1 MKEKAILV
9 TPYQDQR
16 GEWDSADL
24 SNELR
29 SLATSCSA
37 EVVGELVCN
46 IKKISPAYYIGK
58 GKVADIALLAR
69 EKKADLIIFNN
80 DLTGSQ
86 QKNLE
91 DVIGLKTVDRTQL
104 ILDIFA
110 DRAKSSEG
118 KIQVELA
125 QLEYLLPRLIG
136 RGIALSRLGGGIGT
150 RGPGEQ
156 KLEMDRRRI
165 NDRIAR
171 LKSKLQK
178 LTNQRNMRRKKRER
192 FAVSSIAIIGYTN
205 AGKSTL
211 LNALTS
217 SRVVT
222 EDRLFSTLDPTI
234 RTFVLPDNQKILFV
248 DTVGFLNQLPHHLV
262 EAFRATLEEVIEA
275 DILLHVMDASHP
287 KVEAQNTAVYRVLE
301 ELKIENKPVIIA
313 LNKIDNLE
321 NIQTLRRLQRSFGG
335 GIPVSALKRKGFDEL
350 TMCISERLSGLMT
363 VVNIVLPHTQMKVLS
378 VIYENGHVLDRQY
391 KGDKIYIKAK
401 IPIKLRDKLLACN
414 SINIT

>member
-29 SLATSCSA
+29 SLATSSSA

-46 IKKISPAYYIGK
+46 IKKPSPAYYIGK

-69 EKKADLIIFNN
+69 DKNADLVIFNN

-91 DVIGLKTVDRTQL
+91 DVVGLKTVDRTQL

-110 DRAKSSEG
+110 SRAKSSEG
-118 KIQVELA
+118 KVQVELA

-136 RGIALSRLGGGIGT
+136 SGVALSRLGGGIGT

-156 KLEMDRRRI
+156 KLEVDRRRI

-178 LTNQRNMRRKKRER
+178 LTSQRSMRRKKRER

-217 SRVVT
+217 ARVVT

-234 RTFVLPDNQKILFV
+234 RTFVLPDNQKILFA

-287 KVEAQNTAVYRVLE
+287 KVEAQNTAVHHVLE

>member
-9 TPYQDQR
+9 TAYQTQL
-16 GEWDSADL
+16 GEWNSSDL
-24 SNELR
+24 ATELYN
-29 SLATSCSA
+29 LATSCSA
-37 EVVGELVCN
+37 EVVGELICN

-69 EKKADLIIFNN
+69 DKNADLVIFNN

-110 DRAKSSEG
+110 NRAKSSEG
-118 KIQVELA
+118 KVQVELA
-125 QLEYLLPRLIG
+125 QLEYLLPRLTG

-156 KLEMDRRRI
+156 KLEVDRRRI
-165 NDRIAR
+165 NDKIAR
-171 LKSKLQK
+171 LKGKLQK

-217 SRVVT
+217 ARVVT

-287 KVEAQNTAVYRVLE
+287 KVEAQSTAVHHVLK

-321 NIQTLRRLQRSFGG
+321 NIQALRRLQRSFGG
-335 GIPVSALKRKGFDEL
+335 GIPISAMERKGFDEL
-350 TMCISERLSGLMT
+350 TRCLSERLSRLVT
-363 VVNIVLPHTQMKVLS
+363 VTNIVLPHTQMKVLNI
-378 VIYENGHVLDRQY
+378 IYENGRVLNKQY
-391 KGDKIYIKAK
+391 KGDKIHIKAK
-401 IPIKLRDKLLACN
+401 IPIKLRDQLKAYN
-414 SINIT
+414 NINIT

>member
-9 TPYQDQR
+9 TAYQEQH
-16 GEWDSADL
+16 GEWSSSDL
-24 SNELR
+24 ATELR
-29 SLATSCSA
+29 NLAASCSA
-37 EVVGELVCN
+37 EVVAELVCD

-58 GKVADIALLAR
+58 GKVADIALLAKD
-69 EKKADLIIFNN
+69 KKADLVIFNN

-110 DRAKSSEG
+110 DRAKSGEG
-118 KIQVELA
+118 KVQVELA
-125 QLEYLLPRLIG
+125 QLEYLLPRLTG

-178 LTNQRNMRRKKRER
+178 LTSQRNMRRKKRER

-217 SRVVT
+217 ATVVT
-222 EDRLFSTLDPTI
+222 GDRLFSTLDPTI
-234 RTFVLPDNQKILFV
+234 RMFALPDNQKILFV

-262 EAFRATLEEVIEA
+262 EAFRATLEEVIGA

-287 KVEAQNTAVYRVLE
+287 KVEAQNTAVHHVLK
-301 ELKIENKPVIIA
+301 ELKIENKPVIMA

-321 NIQTLRRLQRSFGG
+321 NMQPLRRLQRSFGG
-335 GIPVSALKRKGFDEL
+335 GIPISALKRKGFDEL
-350 TMCISERLSGLMT
+350 IKCISERLSGLVT
-363 VVNIVLPHTQMKVLS
+363 VANIVLPHTQMKVLN
-378 VIYENGHVLDRQY
+378 VIYENGQVLNRQY
-391 KGDKIYIKAK
+391 KGDKIHIKAK
-401 IPIKLRDKLLACN
+401 IPIKLRDQLKAYN
-414 SINIT
+414 NINIT

>member
-1 MKEKAILV
+1 MKEKAILI
-9 TPYQDQR
+9 TAYQAQWS
-16 GEWDSADL
+16 EWSSSDL
-24 SNELR
+24 ATELR
-29 SLATSCSA
+29 NLATSCSA

-58 GKVADIALLAR
+58 GKVADIALLA
-69 EKKADLIIFNN
+69 KDKTADLIIFNN

-91 DVIGLKTVDRTQL
+91 DIIGLKTVDRTQL

-118 KIQVELA
+118 KVQVELA
-125 QLEYLLPRLIG
+125 QLEYLLPRLTG

-178 LTNQRNMRRKKRER
+178 LTSQRNMRRKKRER

-217 SRVVT
+217 ATVVT
-222 EDRLFSTLDPTI
+222 GDRLFSTLDPTI
-234 RTFVLPDNQKILFV
+234 RMFALPDNQKILFV

-262 EAFRATLEEVIEA
+262 EAFRATLEEVIGA

-321 NIQTLRRLQRSFGG
+321 NMQPLRRLQRSFGG
-335 GIPVSALKRKGFDEL
+335 GIPISALKRKGFDEL
-350 TMCISERLSGLMT
+350 IKCISERLSGLVT
-363 VVNIVLPHTQMKVLS
+363 VANIVLPHTQMKVLN
-378 VIYENGHVLDRQY
+378 VIYENGQVLNRQY
-391 KGDKIYIKAK
+391 KGDKIHIKAK
-401 IPIKLRDKLLACN
+401 IPIKLRDQLKAYN
-414 SINIT
+414 NINIT